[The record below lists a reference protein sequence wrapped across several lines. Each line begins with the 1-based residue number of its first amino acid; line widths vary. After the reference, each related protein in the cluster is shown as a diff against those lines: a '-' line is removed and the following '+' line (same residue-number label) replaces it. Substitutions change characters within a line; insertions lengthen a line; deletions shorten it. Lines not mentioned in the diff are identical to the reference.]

1 MIEWGKL
8 ITSQENPELNGKPY
22 EIALPL
28 KEKVLS
34 SLEENTLI
42 FDEIAILF
50 TRLQKDCRTLINIL
64 SKFDSKNMSSY
75 STFNVFTFED
85 VSNVCTLA
93 KLILNDPT
101 KNIQK
106 KLKIELQTLVANL
119 SDLNQQTSNVF
130 IQFKSIFSTI

>member
-1 MIEWGKL
+1 MVEWGKL
-8 ITSQENPELNGKPY
+8 VDSTSFHENGESNAKQY
-22 EIALPL
+22 EISAQL
-28 KEKVLS
+28 KEKVLAN
-34 SLEENTLI
+34 LDENTLI

-75 STFNVFTFED
+75 SGLNVFTFED
-85 VSNVCTLA
+85 VSNVCTLV
-93 KLILNDPT
+93 KLILNDPS

-119 SDLNQQTSNVF
+119 SDLNQQTSHV
-130 IQFKSIFSTI
+130 